1 MLQTHT
7 IQPRLLELL
16 DRIMLSNVFEG
27 FNLVGGTALALQIG
41 HRLSI
46 DIDLFGNQEIRE
58 DEFVAELSTYGHV
71 IKIKKSEKILVL
83 SVDGIKV
90 DFVNYNYPNLESPK
104 IIENIRIASVKDIA
118 AMKLNAIAGR
128 GSKKDFIDLYFL
140 IQHYELKEIL
150 KFYSKKFPDGSE
162 FMVIKSLSY
171 FEDADKEEMPIMLSD
186 VGWQQIKEVINRET
200 SKLE

>member
-58 DEFVAELSTYGHV
+58 DEFVAELSTYG
-71 IKIKKSEKILVL
+71 
-83 SVDGIKV
+83 
-90 DFVNYNYPNLESPK
+90 
-104 IIENIRIASVKDIA
+104 
-118 AMKLNAIAGR
+118 
-128 GSKKDFIDLYFL
+128 
-140 IQHYELKEIL
+140 
-150 KFYSKKFPDGSE
+150 
-162 FMVIKSLSY
+162 
-171 FEDADKEEMPIMLSD
+171 
-186 VGWQQIKEVINRET
+186 
-200 SKLE
+200 